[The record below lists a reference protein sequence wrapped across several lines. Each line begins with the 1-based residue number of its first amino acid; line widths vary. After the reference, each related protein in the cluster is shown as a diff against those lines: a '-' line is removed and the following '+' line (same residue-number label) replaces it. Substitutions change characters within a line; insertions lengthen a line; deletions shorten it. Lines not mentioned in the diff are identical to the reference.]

1 MYLGRAGTEEKPR
14 GGREF
19 AGDAAHGEVVHEPE
33 ARLQT
38 TSMLAPALLASI
50 RAVVGADG
58 VVDRPEALLVYEC
71 DGYTLERAAPEAVV
85 LPRTPEE
92 VSGVLKLLAS
102 DGIPFV
108 PRGAGTGLSGG
119 TLPVGAPV
127 MICTSRLQAIELVDA
142 KNRRVVVQAGVV
154 NQWVTNAVRAY
165 GLHYAPDP
173 SSQPACTIGG
183 NVAENSGGPHT
194 LKYGVTTNHV
204 LGVELALPTG
214 ELVSLGGLVEDR
226 PGYDLVGLCVGS
238 EGTFGIV
245 TRATLRLVRSPEAYK
260 TLLAVFESVDAA
272 SEAVSGI
279 IAAGI
284 VPAALEMMDRL
295 MLEAVEAAF
304 RIGLPTDAG
313 AVLLVELDGPSVGLD
328 PQAASVAAVCR
339 ANQVREIRVARDDA
353 ERAALWKCRKRAF
366 GAVGR
371 LAPNYCTQDGV
382 VPRTRV
388 PDILRSIAAAGE
400 RHRVRIGNVFH
411 AGDGNIHPILL
422 FDERDP
428 DEVARVLAAGREIL
442 EACVALG
449 GSLTGEHGIGV
460 EKIAQMPLLFAPDDL
475 LAMTRLRAVFDPAGR
490 ANPHKIFPDAKV
502 CVEARAP
509 RRRAAV

>member
-1 MYLGRAGTEEKPR
+1 MVRR
-14 GGREF
+14 
-19 AGDAAHGEVVHEPE
+19 
-33 ARLQT
+33 
-38 TSMLAPALLASI
+38 ALLADLRGI
-50 RAVVGADG
+50 VGADG
-58 VVDRPEALLVYEC
+58 VIDRPEALLVYEC
-71 DGYTLERAAPEAVV
+71 DGYTLERAAPEVVV
-85 LPRTPEE
+85 LPRTPAE
-92 VSGVLKLLAS
+92 VAAVLRLLAEERVA
-102 DGIPFV
+102 FV

-119 TLPVGAPV
+119 TLPLEAPV
-127 MICTSRLQAIELVDA
+127 MVGTSRLTAIEAIDVA
-142 KNRRVVVQAGVV
+142 NRRIVAQAGVV
-154 NQWVTNAVRAY
+154 NQWVTNAVRAH
-165 GLHYAPDP
+165 GLCYAPDP

-183 NVAENSGGPHT
+183 NIAENSGGPHT

-204 LGVELALPTG
+204 LGVELVLASG
-214 ELVSLGGLVEDR
+214 EVVTLGGAVEDR
-226 PGYDLVGLCVGS
+226 PGYDLVGLVVGA

-245 TRATLRLVRSPEAYK
+245 TRATLRLVRAPEAYR

-295 MLEAVEAAF
+295 ILQALEQAYH
-304 RIGLPTDAG
+304 IGLPTDAG
-313 AVLLVELDGPSVGLD
+313 AVLLIELDGPAVGLD
-328 PQAASVAAVCR
+328 P
-339 ANQVREIRVARDDA
+339 REVRVARDEA

-388 PDILRSIAAAGE
+388 PDILRHIAAAAE
-400 RHRVRIGNVFH
+400 RHRLRIANVFH

-422 FDERDP
+422 FDERDR
-428 DEVARVLAAGREIL
+428 DEVRRVLAAGREIL
-442 EACVALG
+442 EACIALG

-460 EKIAQMPLLFAPDDL
+460 EKMAQMPLLFGPDDL
-475 LAMTRLRAVFDPAGR
+475 AAMVRLRAVFDPEGR

-502 CVEARAP
+502 CVETRAP
-509 RRRAAV
+509 RRQAAM